1 MITNSKTLSDL
12 YSYYY
17 NDFEEAGIMSTA
29 SRKFMNEGVL
39 RIAIFIM
46 FASLTYSVRNY
57 TWAIVALL
65 VVGTYSLVTGIVQ
78 LRRSRHTIE

>member
-1 MITNSKTLSDL
+1 MVINSKTLSDS
-12 YSYYY
+12 YIYYY
-17 NDFEEAGIMSTA
+17 NYYEEAGIMSAA

-65 VVGTYSLVTGIVQ
+65 AVGTYSLVTGIVQ
-78 LRRSRHTIE
+78 LKRSRSTIE